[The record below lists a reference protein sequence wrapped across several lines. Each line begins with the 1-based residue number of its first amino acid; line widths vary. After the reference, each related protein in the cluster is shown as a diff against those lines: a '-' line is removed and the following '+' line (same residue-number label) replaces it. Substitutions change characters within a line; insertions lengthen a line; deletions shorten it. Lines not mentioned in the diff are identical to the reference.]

1 MSSAPVACS
10 SSRRYRR
17 ETAGKTSATTAPK
30 KSPRGCS
37 APCRPRTGSRTARPR
52 ASASA
57 PGSPRAALP
66 HSRAAAQWVWTSSA
80 RPSRSAQTLTCA
92 RSHASPMTWCT
103 KAGRACRSGRRTAAP
118 ISASNG
124 AARRL
129 ISATSCPRPCQRSVR
144 ANSASGAAWTL
155 SQSAG
160 GNGPSPRR
168 ASSGDPAGKAAGPA
182 PSPVPPPRAA
192 DSAPSPAP
200 PRPRRPRSSPSPRS
214 LPCRPRAARRSTA
227 SRSPASLARTIRLRR
242 AGGPPGTARAG
253 VPGGPESATPPP
265 LLPATP
271 APRARGGSPP
281 LRGPRAGHPPPRP
294 GPCPAQRTGRRGG
307 LVKEEGG

>member
-129 ISATSCPRPCQRSVR
+129 ISATSCPRPYQRSVR

-192 DSAPSPAP
+192 DSAPQAPALFPQP
-200 PRPRRPRSSPSPRS
+200 PQLALQAPRRTPQHCPPVPRLARPHHPPHALVATATRRSDRRQDPERARSHGQVARRGRSDGQAAPRDARGA
-214 LPCRPRAARRSTA
+214 LGCPRAY
-227 SRSPASLARTIRLRR
+227 
-242 AGGPPGTARAG
+242 
-253 VPGGPESATPPP
+253 
-265 LLPATP
+265 
-271 APRARGGSPP
+271 
-281 LRGPRAGHPPPRP
+281 
-294 GPCPAQRTGRRGG
+294 
-307 LVKEEGG
+307 